1 MNEITPCPLR
11 HLGELAP
18 ERVGWLKD
26 RFGLSWQIVATALTE
41 LLIDPDREKSQ
52 QVNGHD
58 AEDEED
64 RHRGA
69 RASRGARVRG
79 CRLTRPVLSRVV
91 AFT

>member
-1 MNEITPCPLR
+1 
-11 HLGELAP
+11 
-18 ERVGWLKD
+18 
-26 RFGLSWQIVATALTE
+26 